1 MPDKDTIHMDYILA
15 IDQGTHA
22 SRAVVFNQQGEV
34 VAHARQKIELLNISS
49 THIEQDAENI
59 LRSVEHVIEQVLDS
73 TDVSI
78 HHAALATQRSTLVA
92 WDKVSGIPLAP
103 AISWQD
109 RRCADELLDVRHQH
123 ARIHQLTGLPV
134 SPHYLGGKIRWL
146 LKHNA
151 EVNKARQQNTLMT
164 GPLSSYLLFNLLK
177 EKPYMVDH
185 SNAARS
191 LLFDLHI
198 RDWSDELLQLF
209 GIERELLPRCSPVIH
224 PYGHLHYQNIPISC
238 VCGDQNAA
246 IHAYG
251 IPAADTAIINIGTG
265 AFVLQAQGNSVCVL
279 PNLLTGIAS
288 STDTDTRYLLEGTVN
303 GAGAALSALVADWP
317 DASIESSLPEWL
329 NNIQDPPLYINGVG
343 GLGSPWWHEHIDSR
357 FIPDNQDP
365 ALQAV
370 AVIES
375 IVFLL
380 QYNLDQFPQGR
391 LARIQV
397 SGGLSILNGLC
408 QRIADLSRLPV
419 IRMQDTEATARGL
432 AWLSL
437 QTAQPW
443 PQHVAAE
450 QFLPCH
456 NPHLQM
462 RYEQYINEL
471 LRITGNSS

>member
-1 MPDKDTIHMDYILA
+1 MDYILA

-22 SRAVVFNQQGEV
+22 SRAVIFNQQGEV
-34 VAHARQKIELLNISS
+34 VTHARQKIELLSISS
-49 THIEQDAENI
+49 THIEQDAEKI
-59 LRSVEHVIEQVLDS
+59 LHSVKHVIEQVLDPI
-73 TDVSI
+73 DVSI

-92 WDKVSGIPLAP
+92 WDKTSGIPLAP

-109 RRCADELLDVRHQH
+109 RRCTDELLDIRHQH
-123 ARIHQLTGLPV
+123 TRIHQLTGLPV

-146 LKHNA
+146 LRHNA
-151 EVNKARQQNTLMT
+151 DVNKARQQNTLMT

-177 EKPYMVDH
+177 EKPCIVDH

-209 GIERELLPRCSPVIH
+209 DIKRNFLPRCAPVVH

-246 IHAYG
+246 IHACG

-265 AFVLQAQGNSVCVL
+265 AFVLQTQGNLLSVQ
-279 PNLLTGIAS
+279 PDLLTSIAS
-288 STDTDTRYLLEGTVN
+288 STDTDTNYLLEGTVN
-303 GAGAALSALVADWP
+303 GAGAALNALIADWP

-329 NNIQDPPLYINGVG
+329 NNIQDPPLYINAVG
-343 GLGSPWWHEHIDSR
+343 GLGSPWWREHIASR

-380 QYNLDQFPQGR
+380 QYNLDHFPQDL

-397 SGGLSILNGLC
+397 SGGLSILDGLC

-419 IRMQDTEATARGL
+419 TRMQDTEATARGL

-437 QTAQPW
+437 QTTQPW
-443 PQHVAAE
+443 PQHMAAD
-450 QFLPCH
+450 QFTPCH
-456 NPHLQM
+456 NPQLQT

-471 LRITGNSS
+471 QLITGSSS